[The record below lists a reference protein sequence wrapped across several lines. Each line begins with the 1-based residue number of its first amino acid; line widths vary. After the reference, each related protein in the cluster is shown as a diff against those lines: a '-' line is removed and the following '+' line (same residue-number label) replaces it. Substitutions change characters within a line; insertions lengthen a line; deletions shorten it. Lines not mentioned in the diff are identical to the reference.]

1 MNVYVRELAS
11 ALARAGVRCDVYT
24 RAYDPALPPVVDVEP
39 GFSVHH
45 VTAGPVDAVPK
56 EALHGLVPDFTE
68 AVLERMADGYEA
80 DAIHANYW
88 LSGITGHTIK
98 HELDLPLVCT
108 FHTLDRVKAEVDL
121 ADDSEH
127 RSEAEAQVIGCS
139 DSVLAS
145 CDAEVAQL
153 VRLYDADP
161 TRVEVVAPGVDHA
174 FFSPG
179 ERRQA
184 RRGVGLPEDGRMV
197 LFVGRIQPLKGLDV
211 AIGAL
216 AELADRVPDAFLVVV
231 GGPSGPAGHE
241 EVFRMHRLV
250 DDLGLTDRV
259 RWVAP
264 QPHELL
270 SSYYRAADV
279 AMVPSRSESF
289 GLVARDAAACGTP
302 VVASAVGGLTSL
314 VDDGRTGFLID
325 GRDPAAFAE
334 AAGDILCDPR
344 LAADLGRRAAIRA
357 RGYTWSIAAAD
368 LRRLYG
374 DLTSRSL
381 VECR

>member
-289 GLVARDAAACGTP
+289 GLVALEAAACGTP